1 MHLWCRLLPQA
12 KFTCNLLCPA
22 NANPNVSAYQYVY
35 GAFDYKRTPLHPPGC
50 AVQAFNSLST
60 RKLWEEHSKDAWHHR
75 RSTKHYRTYQ
85 EYIKATRAV
94 QNCDTVFFKHH
105 YITKPKVTKA
115 DVVTN
120 AANNLIDA
128 IKGNLSSTQ
137 DHSDMEALDRLA
149 QIFLEASKKVS
160 NGHVEEEVDPPR
172 VEETSPRVAEPGM
185 TKTPRPRDRVEPMM
199 PNLIPDYDSD
209 SDEEEEVESI
219 PRYNT
224 RAQAMTQKIKK
235 EASRGKQCYRQ
246 SR

>member
-1 MHLWCRLLPQA
+1 
-12 KFTCNLLCPA
+12 
-22 NANPNVSAYQYVY
+22 
-35 GAFDYKRTPLHPPGC
+35 
-50 AVQAFNSLST
+50 
-60 RKLWEEHSKDAWHHR
+60 
-75 RSTKHYRTYQ
+75 
-85 EYIKATRAV
+85 V
-94 QNCDTVFFKHH
+94 QNYDTVFFKHH

-235 EASRGKQCYRQ
+235 EASQGKQCYRQ